1 MTGIAAGTKRTRT
14 VFGRLGL
21 AHGLAIAGAH
31 RTPCGAGPARRFGV
45 AHGLAFATCLLL
57 ATGGL
62 LAPSSTSAGSLEDL
76 YIGGF
81 VSQGYIDTSENNYLV
96 PRAREGS
103 GEFNEV
109 AVALSITPADRTRIG
124 IQFLARDLGEEG
136 NNLVLI
142 DWAFGDYHWRD
153 DLGFRAG
160 KLKLPYGFYNVVRDV
175 DVARPFVLL
184 PQGVYD
190 ERIRDFFTAYEG
202 ASLYGNL
209 HHEPVGDLDY
219 EFYIGAL
226 NVPSPESGFWGDI
239 FQRSGESAAADP
251 SFHTYVGNLYGVA
264 VDQIAF
270 GGFID
275 PHVAL
280 PWLVGGALT
289 WTPPIDGFRVGG
301 SWLRSRYEATAR
313 LHFNVISRDLE
324 TDRPELFG
332 FDIPNPRIQ
341 DDVEFIT
348 SLSAEFARDAYS
360 IAAEYTQQNTGGED
374 HLGDTPVT
382 EGYYLSGSYR
392 VLRDLTVGAYYS
404 RYWNDKNDRNGEE
417 ARRSGFPDFSAW
429 QHDGCLSVRFDV
441 SPNWVLKLEE
451 HWVDGVG
458 QLSPSENQDETG
470 RVVAERFWSYF
481 AAKATFHF

>member
-1 MTGIAAGTKRTRT
+1 MDADGIRKPRQT
-14 VFGRLGL
+14 
-21 AHGLAIAGAH
+21 
-31 RTPCGAGPARRFGV
+31 AGPNSHRLRLPASVPIALSLG
-45 AHGLAFATCLLL
+45 LLL
-57 ATGGL
+57 AGSL
-62 LAPSSTSAGSLEDL
+62 SFAGSLEDL

-96 PRAREGS
+96 PKAREGS

-109 AVALSITPADRTRIG
+109 GVALSITPADRTRIG

-136 NNLVLI
+136 NNQVMI

-219 EFYIGAL
+219 EFYVGTL

-239 FQRSGESAAADP
+239 FQRTGESAAADS
-251 SFHTYVGNLYGVA
+251 SFRADVGDLYGVD
-264 VDQIAF
+264 VEYISS

-289 WTPPIDGFRVGG
+289 WTPPVEGLRFGG
-301 SWLRSRYEATAR
+301 SWLRSRYEASAR
-313 LHFNVISRDLE
+313 LLFNVQARDRE
-324 TDRPELFG
+324 TGRPEYFG
-332 FDIPNPRIQ
+332 FDIPDPRIQ
-341 DDVEFIT
+341 DDVEYIM
-348 SLSAEFARDAYS
+348 SLSAEFARDSYS
-360 IAAEYTQQNTGGED
+360 AALEYTLQNTGGTD
-374 HLGDTPVT
+374 HVGDTPVT

-392 VLRDLTVGAYYS
+392 LLRDITVGAYYS
-404 RYWNDKNDRNGEE
+404 RYWNDRNDRDGEE
-417 ARRSGFPDFSAW
+417 ALRNGYPEFSAW
-429 QHDGCLSVRFDV
+429 QHDLCISARFDV
-441 SPNWVLKLEE
+441 SPNWLLKLEE

-458 QLSPSENQDETG
+458 QLSPSENQDANGQTDAN
-470 RVVAERFWSYF
+470 RYWSYF